1 MKGCAVRSTLKTLL
15 TAVGA
20 LLLALMPATAPAWA
34 TDPVAIPSGTNIV
47 DPSGALGTR
56 KSDVQTAISNLLSQ
70 HKLNLY
76 VVIVDSFTNP
86 SDRTAWAQAV
96 AKNKGMGTS
105 DVLLA
110 IATAGQYELAAS
122 TANTKVYPKISTI
135 TQNAVTPNLANGKK
149 DYAQAAIDTAK
160 AVGDA
165 AAGGSGSVSSGS
177 DVTPLLVGGVVVVAG
192 AAGAYALSR
201 RRKTRT
207 LGQRATVAPSDPLAG
222 VPVEEL
228 RKRASALLVRADD
241 TVKSSEQEL
250 GFAEASY
257 GSDAVGN
264 FTKALADAKGQL
276 SESFKLQQQ
285 LDDHIPDTEQQ
296 QRAWLGEIIHRS
308 QAAIQSLAD
317 QKADFDELRELERTA
332 PAALDNVSAGV
343 QQATARLAGAE
354 KTLAA
359 LSARYSESAVRQV
372 ADNITQ
378 AKDRLAFVESASVQ
392 ARQQLAANETGPA
405 AVSVRAAEEALHQSA
420 VLLDA
425 IDKASAALD
434 TARSSL
440 ASAVADT
447 ENDLAQA
454 KAMAKGQQHAE
465 LVGPIAGV
473 ESALAQ
479 AKQELAGS
487 KVDPVSLLGRIEK
500 AHQQLDDVL
509 AGVRNWE
516 EQAQRAAAA
525 LQQAIRTAQDTIG
538 ATSDYIEARR
548 GGVGTE
554 ARTRLAEAQRNLDY
568 ALSIAQSDPAS
579 ALAYAQQATT
589 LAQQAAQ
596 IAQQDVE
603 QFSGFGGYGMG
614 GGRNYG
620 GGIGG
625 AILGGI
631 LIDSILRGGHHGGGG
646 WGGGGWGGDGGGGF
660 GGDGGGFGGG
670 FGGDGGGGGGGFGG
684 DGGSF

>member
-1 MKGCAVRSTLKTLL
+1 MRSTLKTLV

-20 LLLALMPATAPAWA
+20 LILALMPAATPAWA
-34 TDPVAIPSGTNIV
+34 TDPVTIPSGTNIV

-56 KSDVQTAISNLLSQ
+56 KSDVQAAISDLLSQ
-70 HKLNLY
+70 HRLNLY

-86 SDRTAWAQAV
+86 SDRAAWAQAV
-96 AKNKGMGTS
+96 AKNKGMGTT
-105 DVLLA
+105 DVLLT

-122 TANTKVYPKISTI
+122 TANTKVYPKISNI
-135 TQNAVTPNLANGKK
+135 LQNAITPNLANGKK
-149 DYAQAAIDTAK
+149 DYAQAAVDTAK

-165 AAGGSGSVSSGS
+165 AGGGSGAVSSGS
-177 DVTPLLVGGVVVVAG
+177 DATPLLVGAGVVVAG
-192 AAGAYALSR
+192 AAGVYALSR
-201 RRKTRT
+201 RRKTRA
-207 LGQRATVAPSDPLAG
+207 LGTTSPSGPSDPLAG

-241 TVKSSEQEL
+241 TIKSSEQEL

-257 GSDAVGN
+257 GADAVGN
-264 FTKALADAKGQL
+264 FTSALADAKRQL

-296 QRAWLGEIIHRS
+296 QRAWLGEIINRS

-317 QKADFDELRELERTA
+317 QKADFDALRELERTA
-332 PAALDNVSAGV
+332 PAALDNVSGGV
-343 QQATARLAGAE
+343 QQATARLTGAE
-354 KTLAA
+354 RTLAA
-359 LSARYSESAVRQV
+359 LSERYSETAVRQV
-372 ADNITQ
+372 SDNISQ
-378 AKDRLAFVESASVQ
+378 AKDRLAFVESASEQ

-405 AVSVRAAEEALHQSA
+405 AVSVRAAEEALHQSG

-425 IDKASAALD
+425 IDKASTALES
-434 TARSSL
+434 ARTSL
-440 ASAVADT
+440 DSAIADT

-454 KAMAKGQQHAE
+454 KAMVQSQPRTE
-465 LVGPIAGV
+465 LAGPIAGV

-479 AKQELAGS
+479 AKQELAGP
-487 KVDPVSLLGRIEK
+487 KVDPVSLLARIEK

-509 AGVRNWE
+509 VGVRNRE
-516 EQAQRAAAA
+516 QQAQRAAAA
-525 LQQAIRTAQDTIG
+525 LQQAIRTGQDSIS

-568 ALSIAQSDPAS
+568 ALSIAQSDPTS

-603 QFSGFGGYGMG
+603 QFSGFGGFGMG

-646 WGGGGWGGDGGGGF
+646 WGGGGWGGDGGFGGGFGGGGF

-670 FGGDGGGGGGGFGG
+670 DGGNFGG

>member
-1 MKGCAVRSTLKTLL
+1 MRSTLKTLL

-20 LLLALMPATAPAWA
+20 LLLALMPAAAPAWA

-56 KSDVQTAISNLLSQ
+56 KADVQAAISSLLSQ

-86 SDRTAWAQAV
+86 SDRAAWAQAV

-105 DVLLA
+105 DVLLT
-110 IATAGQYELAAS
+110 IATAGQYELVAS

-135 TQNAVTPNLANGKK
+135 AQNAITPNLANGKK
-149 DYAQAAIDTAK
+149 DYAQAAVDTAK

-165 AAGGSGSVSSGS
+165 AGGGSGAVSSGT
-177 DVTPLLVGGVVVVAG
+177 DATPLLVGAGVLVAAG

-201 RRKTRT
+201 RRRSSA
-207 LGQRATVAPSDPLAG
+207 LGQGAPSAPSDPLAG

-228 RKRASALLVRADD
+228 RQRASALLVRADD
-241 TVKSSEQEL
+241 TIKSSEQEL

-317 QKADFDELRELERTA
+317 QKADFDALRELERTA
-332 PAALDNVSAGV
+332 PAALDNVAAGV

-354 KTLAA
+354 GTLTT
-359 LSARYSESAVRQV
+359 LSDRYSESAVRQV
-372 ADNITQ
+372 ADNISQ
-378 AKDRLAFVESASVQ
+378 AKDRLSFVESASAQ

-405 AVSVRAAEEALHQSA
+405 AVSVRAAEEALHQSV

-434 TARSSL
+434 TARASL
-440 ASAVADT
+440 DSAIADT

-454 KAMAKGQQHAE
+454 KAMVQGQQHAE
-465 LVGPIAGV
+465 LAGPIAGV

-479 AKQELAGS
+479 ARQELAGS
-487 KVDPVSLLGRIEK
+487 KVDPVSLLSRIEK

-509 AGVRNWE
+509 AGVRNRE
-516 EQAQRAAAA
+516 QQAQRATAA
-525 LQQAIRTAQDTIG
+525 LQQEIRTAQDTIS

-568 ALSIAQSDPAS
+568 ALSIAQNDPTS

-596 IAQQDVE
+596 IAQQDVD
-603 QFSGFGGYGMG
+603 QFSGFGGFGGG
-614 GGRNYG
+614 GGRSYG

-646 WGGGGWGGDGGGGF
+646 WGGGGWGGDGGFGGGGGF

-670 FGGDGGGGGGGFGG
+670 NGGGFGG

>member
-1 MKGCAVRSTLKTLL
+1 M
-15 TAVGA
+15 
-20 LLLALMPATAPAWA
+20 LALMPAAAPAWA
-34 TDPVAIPSGTNIV
+34 TDPVAIPSGSNIV

-56 KSDVQTAISNLLSQ
+56 KSDVQAAISDLLSQ

-86 SDRTAWAQAV
+86 SDRAAWAQAV

-110 IATAGQYELAAS
+110 VAKAGQYELVAS

-135 TQNAVTPNLANGKK
+135 AQNAITPNLANGKK
-149 DYAQAAIDTAK
+149 DYAQAAVDTAK

-165 AAGGSGSVSSGS
+165 AGGGSGAVSSGI
-177 DVTPLLVGGVVVVAG
+177 DATPLLVGAGVVVAG

-201 RRKTRT
+201 RRKSRA
-207 LGQRATVAPSDPLAG
+207 LGTSSPAGPSDPLAG

-228 RKRASALLVRADD
+228 RKRASTLLVRADD
-241 TVKSSEQEL
+241 TIKSSEQEL

-257 GSDAVGN
+257 GADAVGN
-264 FTKALADAKGQL
+264 FTKALADAKAQL

-296 QRAWLGEIIHRS
+296 QRAWLGEIINRS
-308 QAAIQSLAD
+308 QAAIQSLSD
-317 QKADFDELRELERTA
+317 QKADFDALRELERTA
-332 PAALDNVSAGV
+332 PAALDNVSGGV
-343 QQATARLAGAE
+343 QQATALLAGAE
-354 KTLAA
+354 NTLAA
-359 LSARYSESAVRQV
+359 LSARYSETAVRQV
-372 ADNITQ
+372 SDNISQ
-378 AKDRLAFVESASVQ
+378 AKDRLAFVESASAQ
-392 ARQQLAANETGPA
+392 ARQQLAAKETGPA
-405 AVSVRAAEEALHQSA
+405 AVSVRAAEEALHQSG

-434 TARSSL
+434 TARTSL
-440 ASAVADT
+440 DGAIADT

-454 KAMAKGQQHAE
+454 KAMAQGQQHAE
-465 LVGPIAGV
+465 LAGPIAGV

-479 AKQELAGS
+479 AKQELAGP
-487 KVDPVSLLGRIEK
+487 KVDPVSLLTRIEK

-509 AGVRNWE
+509 AGARNRE
-516 EQAQRAAAA
+516 QQAQRAAAA

-554 ARTRLAEAQRNLDY
+554 ARTRLAEAQRNLDF
-568 ALSIAQSDPAS
+568 ALSIAQTDPTS

-603 QFSGFGGYGMG
+603 QFSGFGGIGMG
-614 GGRNYG
+614 GGRGYG

-631 LIDSILRGGHHGGGG
+631 LIDNILRGGHHGDG
-646 WGGGGWGGDGGGGF
+646 WGGGGWGGDGGFGGGFGGGGF

-670 FGGDGGGGGGGFGG
+670 DGGNFGG

>member
-1 MKGCAVRSTLKTLL
+1 MRSTLKTLL

-20 LLLALMPATAPAWA
+20 LLLALMPAATPAWA
-34 TDPVAIPSGTNIV
+34 TDPVTIPSGTNIV
-47 DPSGALGTR
+47 DPSGAIGTR
-56 KSDVQTAISNLLSQ
+56 KSDVQAAISNLLSQ

-76 VVIVDSFTNP
+76 VVVVDSFTNP
-86 SDRTAWAQAV
+86 SDRAAWAQAV

-110 IATAGQYELAAS
+110 IATTGQYELVAS

-135 TQNAVTPNLANGKK
+135 AQNAITPNLANGKK
-149 DYAQAAIDTAK
+149 DYAQAAVDTAK

-165 AAGGSGSVSSGS
+165 AGGGSGAVSSGG
-177 DVTPLLVGGVVVVAG
+177 DATPLFVGAGVVVAAG

-201 RRKTRT
+201 RRKS
-207 LGQRATVAPSDPLAG
+207 RALAQAPAASSDPLAG
-222 VPVEEL
+222 LPVEQL

-241 TVKSSEQEL
+241 TIKSSEQEL

-264 FTKALADAKGQL
+264 FTRALADAKGQL

-296 QRAWLGEIIHRS
+296 QRAWLGEIINRS
-308 QAAIQSLAD
+308 QSAIQSLAD
-317 QKADFDELRELERTA
+317 QKADFDALRELERTA
-332 PAALDNVSAGV
+332 PAALDNIRSGV
-343 QQATARLAGAE
+343 ERATARLAGAE
-354 KTLAA
+354 STLAS
-359 LSARYSESAVRQV
+359 LRDRYSESAVRHV

-378 AKDRLAFVESASVQ
+378 AKDRLAFVESASTQ
-392 ARQQLAANETGPA
+392 ARGQLAANETGPA
-405 AVSVRAAEEALHQSA
+405 AVSVRAAEEGLHQSV

-434 TARSSL
+434 AARTGL
-440 ASAVADT
+440 DSAIADT

-454 KAMAKGQQHAE
+454 KAMAQGQQHAE
-465 LVGPIAGV
+465 LTGPIAGA
-473 ESALAQ
+473 ESALSQ
-479 AKQELAGS
+479 AKQELAGG
-487 KVDPVSLLGRIEK
+487 KVDPIALLARIEK
-500 AHQQLDDVL
+500 AHQQLDEVL
-509 AGVRNWE
+509 AGVRNRE

-568 ALSIAQSDPAS
+568 ALSISQSDPAS
-579 ALAYAQQATT
+579 ALAYAQQATA

-631 LIDSILRGGHHGGGG
+631 LIDSILRGGHHD
-646 WGGGGWGGDGGGGF
+646 GGGWGGDGGGWGGDGGGWDGDGGSF
-660 GGDGGGFGGG
+660 GGDGGGGG
-670 FGGDGGGGGGGFGG
+670 FGGDGGGGGFGG